1 MERTKDIT
9 YLKLLKIIANF
20 DFNGKFEKVNLFGNG
35 HINETYYVVFSSEAG
50 KKQIYSAEDKQ
61 TDFRE
66 PEG

>member
-50 KKQIYSAEDKQ
+50 K
-61 TDFRE
+61 TDIFCRR
-66 PEG
+66 

>member
-35 HINETYYVVFSSEAG
+35 HILSL
-50 KKQIYSAEDKQ
+50 IHI
-61 TDFRE
+61 
-66 PEG
+66 